1 MLQQVITRMGSNS
14 FSLKGWSVG
23 MIIAIYAFAGKNSH
37 KAVIITLIPLM
48 VFWALDSYYLILERK
63 FRALYNSVRIKN
75 DDDINFD
82 MDFNNIN
89 ISMKE
94 L

>member
-1 MLQQVITRMGSNS
+1 
-14 FSLKGWSVG
+14 

-48 VFWALDSYYLILERK
+48 VFWALDSDYLILERK
-63 FRALYNSVRIKN
+63 FSALYNSVRIKN